1 MWEIDH
7 RVNLELFIACRL
19 LKNKGGANTSAPIVK
34 IAVSSVAVGI
44 AFILLSIFITSGFK
58 KEVGKKL
65 AGFEADIKVSGD
77 SGNEAIVCSPALI
90 SALKE
95 VDAVSEVYRY
105 IMKPAVFRKGD
116 AVCGIVFKGVDS
128 LFNPRFFLSH
138 LKSGRVPD
146 FKGKRAVYEILV
158 SSRLANK
165 LKISEGDYVR
175 ADFIQTPLRSRKF
188 EVAGIYDSGFKDF
201 DEVTVLCDIRHIAGI
216 NGWGDSYAG
225 GLGILLRESYEI
237 DDSTDKVYD
246 ILSEDPLIGGF
257 QIRTWRQTAPM
268 ILDWLELLDMNVVI
282 IIILI
287 IIVSGFNM
295 VSGLLI
301 LILDKTVMIGIMK
314 ALGYGSLKL
323 RKLFLYIA
331 LGLVCRGMLWGNTAA
346 FVLGGIQYFWKPFS
360 LDPETYYMDRVPIS
374 VDIGSVFLLNA
385 GVLAVAVLML
395 VVPTMLI
402 AKIEPVKS
410 IRFD

>member
-1 MWEIDH
+1 M
-7 RVNLELFIACRL
+7 
-19 LKNKGGANTSAPIVK
+19 
-34 IAVSSVAVGI
+34 
-44 AFILLSIFITSGFK
+44 
-58 KEVGKKL
+58 
-65 AGFEADIKVSGD
+65 
-77 SGNEAIVCSPALI
+77 
-90 SALKE
+90 
-95 VDAVSEVYRY
+95 
-105 IMKPAVFRKGD
+105 
-116 AVCGIVFKGVDS
+116 
-128 LFNPRFFLSH
+128 
-138 LKSGRVPD
+138 
-146 FKGKRAVYEILV
+146 
-158 SSRLANK
+158 
-165 LKISEGDYVR
+165 
-175 ADFIQTPLRSRKF
+175 
-188 EVAGIYDSGFKDF
+188 
-201 DEVTVLCDIRHIAGI
+201 LCDIRHIAGI

-237 DDSTDKVYD
+237 DDATDKVYD
-246 ILSEDPLIGGF
+246 VLSEDPLIGGF
-257 QIRTWRQTAPM
+257 QIRTWRQTVPM
-268 ILDWLELLDMNVVI
+268 ILDWLELLDMNVLI

-323 RKLFLYIA
+323 RKLFLYVA
-331 LGLVCRGMLWGNTAA
+331 LGLVCRGMLWGNAAA